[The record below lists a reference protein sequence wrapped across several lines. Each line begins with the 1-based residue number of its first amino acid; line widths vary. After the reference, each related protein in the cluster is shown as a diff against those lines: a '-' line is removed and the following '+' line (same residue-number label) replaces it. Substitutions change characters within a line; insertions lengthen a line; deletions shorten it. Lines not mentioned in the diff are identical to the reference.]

1 MPTRRGCT
9 HRALWACRAGT
20 GVVNGLLARRS
31 GASRAGQAGEHGLGE
46 AGADV
51 PGIPQAAAIRHAV
64 GSEPIMP
71 GPAAAAGPPA
81 TDDELGVAD
90 VRDLDSV
97 PSLVP
102 VMIGRQ
108 PQAQAGQY
116 RPDQPRHSP
125 MTHQPPGTSDTPE
138 AVPVVMAH
146 DSPNDGEPI
155 TKSDLSLRA
164 PARVTAAP

>member
-1 MPTRRGCT
+1 M
-9 HRALWACRAGT
+9 
-20 GVVNGLLARRS
+20 VNGLLARRS

-51 PGIPQAAAIRHAV
+51 PGIPQAAAVRHA
-64 GSEPIMP
+64 EQQRADHA

-108 PQAQAGQY
+108 PQAQAGQH

-138 AVPVVMAH
+138 AVPVVLA
-146 DSPNDGEPI
+146 SQ
-155 TKSDLSLRA
+155 SQ
-164 PARVTAAP
+164 